1 MGTQNIN
8 EGLRPGVGGSLE
20 GEGVLIPSVL
30 HTLKIGVGPSQSAP
44 EVSAD
49 LSNGRI
55 LEPLGPTEIVGPSLH
70 LPDMGGR
77 GVDTVSQEE
86 LAEGVERAPVG
97 ITMADEP
104 VVGGDT

>member
-1 MGTQNIN
+1 MGAQHIN

-30 HTLKIGVGPSQSAP
+30 HSLKIGVVPRQSAP
-44 EVSAD
+44 EVSSD
-49 LSNGRI
+49 LGNGRV
-55 LEPLGPTEIVGPSLH
+55 LESLGPTKVVGPSLH

-77 GVDTVSQEE
+77 GVDTATHEE

-104 VVGGDT
+104 VTGGDT